1 MAGGNAA
8 DFRTPYPKGEKS
20 AIILPFA
27 FNALA
32 SKTKDWITAQILVP
46 FAFKAV
52 RAQLTAEAIAIT
64 NAMTLNLQDDT
75 GTPQELLTDV
85 SVTAITA
92 GGGGRIDF
100 TSSLDKDI
108 TINAGAL
115 LDLSYG
121 TGASDTVTNGLFLL
135 EVEPVF

>member
-1 MAGGNAA
+1 MAGGVAA
-8 DFRTPYPKGEKS
+8 DVRSHFPKGEDG
-20 AIILPFA
+20 LVCFTFA

-32 SKTKDWITAQILVP
+32 SKAADWITSRMLVP

-52 RAQLTAEAIAIT
+52 KADLTAEEVAIT

-75 GTPQELLTDV
+75 GTAQELLTNV

-92 GGGGRIDF
+92 GGGGRIDM
-100 TSSLDKDI
+100 TSDLDTDI

-115 LDLSYG
+115 LDLSYA
-121 TGASDTVTNGLFLL
+121 TGASDTVTNGVFRLY
-135 EVEPVF
+135 VKPVY